1 MPALSPEVLYWISAL
16 LVVVG
21 FLGTFLPVLPGVP
34 LVFAGMALAAY
45 ADGFVKVS
53 AVTVLILGLITI
65 FAVLIDFLA
74 ASVGAKRL
82 GASRQAIVGALLGT
96 LVGLFFGIPGLLLGP
111 LIGAALGEFLATRD
125 APQAARA
132 GAAAWLGF
140 FVGTLLKLVLT
151 FAMGGIFI
159 AAWLID

>member
-1 MPALSPEVLYWISAL
+1 MPALSPEVLYWLSAL

-21 FLGTFLPVLPGVP
+21 FAGTFLPVLPGVP

-45 ADGFVKVS
+45 ADGFAKVS
-53 AVTVLILGLITI
+53 AVTVMVLGLITI

-82 GASRQAIVGALLGT
+82 GASRRAVVGAVIGT
-96 LVGLFFGIPGLLLGP
+96 VVGLFFGLPGLLLGP
-111 LIGAALGEFLATRD
+111 LVGASLGEWLATRD

-140 FVGTLLKLVLT
+140 LVGTLLKLALT
-151 FAMGGIFI
+151 FAMAGIFV
-159 AAWLID
+159 AAWFID